1 MAANLQEE
9 NGAVSPPSFT
19 DFPEDVQ
26 LCILSFL
33 TPAEISAFACTSKR
47 FVSLCRDDERLWFSM
62 CDRRWGS
69 KTLIAKWGNG
79 EISYKLLYMTLLEY
93 EHLIGF
99 WRRSGTGTGV
109 NSGNSGRLVFFEWG
123 PFYVSGSWVTPV
135 KTSSYKVIKSPFLWM
150 GINSKGETV
159 NYLDLEGRLEFSE
172 NFMSSPEDSWLQE
185 KDLVAVYVSFI
196 GTCHVAIEENVN
208 SSSPK
213 NGDFRKV
220 SSSGNVVKEDEY
232 EDLCGSPGSL
242 PDRPMSEI
250 YQYFANRISPGG
262 NGSWRRQR
270 RREKERQ
277 GRRKWDMEHFVKI
290 VDCSPT
296 PARPLQG
303 LWKGI
308 SDDRSLEFYLVSY
321 DNIGGITCRRVGEL
335 SQLFS
340 GCTLVFWTSNAT
352 FIESPFTSE
361 EEDIYM
367 SREHLQPYAEGDS
380 FDDCL
385 PCSDNRDVM
394 RMLSMNSSYDLVIP
408 DLTGTNLNPRQVE
421 GRIWQYGNGT
431 FGFGFLR
438 NDYIIDL
445 KQIARDG
452 HILDIINFSDD

>member
-1 MAANLQEE
+1 MVLVELNEMFLITL
-9 NGAVSPPSFT
+9 G
-19 DFPEDVQ
+19 
-26 LCILSFL
+26 L
-33 TPAEISAFACTSKR
+33 TPG
-47 FVSLCRDDERLWFSM
+47 WFSV
-62 CDRRWGS
+62 C
-69 KTLIAKWGNG
+69 
-79 EISYKLLYMTLLEY
+79 
-93 EHLIGF
+93 
-99 WRRSGTGTGV
+99 RS
-109 NSGNSGRLVFFEWG
+109 
-123 PFYVSGSWVTPV
+123 
-135 KTSSYKVIKSPFLWM
+135 
-150 GINSKGETV
+150 
-159 NYLDLEGRLEFSE
+159 
-172 NFMSSPEDSWLQE
+172 LQ
-185 KDLVAVYVSFI
+185 
-196 GTCHVAIEENVN
+196 
-208 SSSPK
+208 
-213 NGDFRKV
+213 
-220 SSSGNVVKEDEY
+220 
-232 EDLCGSPGSL
+232 
-242 PDRPMSEI
+242 
-250 YQYFANRISPGG
+250 
-262 NGSWRRQR
+262 
-270 RREKERQ
+270 
-277 GRRKWDMEHFVKI
+277 
-290 VDCSPT
+290 
-296 PARPLQG
+296 
-303 LWKGI
+303 GI

-452 HILDIINFSDD
+452 HILDIINFSDDWFYFTFT